1 LVELWQ
7 TNQKFFVLINC
18 QGLGYEIQ
26 ILESFFLK
34 LKTNQ
39 ISNKKITLWLK
50 HIKKEDSDLLFGF
63 TSKEQKN
70 FFIEILSI
78 RGVGSQIGMGILNK
92 FSISEVI
99 NAIKTQNKKLICS
112 VPGIGQKM
120 SDRLILELKNKFKSE
135 LQFEEEKAKDE
146 FEIKDPEINK
156 MMQDLKLTLQSLNY
170 KNKEINTI
178 MPIIKESTLLAK
190 KEKNLSF
197 ENLLKIAKN
206 NLDKDSSNIG
216 RWRSIINK
224 LKINF
229 MSLDTA
235 EKQKL
240 IETHQVHS
248 TDTGS
253 VEVQV
258 AMLSKRISKLSDHL
272 QGNIHDFASRQGLLK
287 MIGKRKRLLSYIKDK
302 NVQRYQELVKKIGIR
317 GWSQLMKK
325 KQSKKKTQN

>member
-1 LVELWQ
+1 LISWINGELIELWQ

-92 FSISEVI
+92 FSINEVI
-99 NAIKTQNKKLICS
+99 NAIKTQNKKLISS

-120 SDRLILELKNKFKSE
+120 SERLILELKSKFKNK
-135 LQFEEEKAKDE
+135 LQIEKEKYKHE

-156 MMQDLKLTLQSLNY
+156 MMEDLLLTLQSLNY

-178 MPIIKESTLLAK
+178 LPILIKEVDLLDK
-190 KEKNLSF
+190 KDNNFLF
-197 ENLLKIAKN
+197 ENLLKLAMN
-206 NLDKDSSNIG
+206 YLDKDSSNI
-216 RWRSIINK
+216 
-224 LKINF
+224 
-229 MSLDTA
+229 
-235 EKQKL
+235 
-240 IETHQVHS
+240 
-248 TDTGS
+248 
-253 VEVQV
+253 
-258 AMLSKRISKLSDHL
+258 
-272 QGNIHDFASRQGLLK
+272 AS
-287 MIGKRKRLLSYIKDK
+287 
-302 NVQRYQELVKKIGIR
+302 
-317 GWSQLMKK
+317 
-325 KQSKKKTQN
+325 

>member
-1 LVELWQ
+1 MISWINGELVESWQ

-70 FFIEILSI
+70 LFIEILSI

-99 NAIKTQNKKLICS
+99 NAINTQNKKLICS

-135 LQFEEEKAKDE
+135 IKFGEEKAKDE

-156 MMQDLKLTLQSLNY
+156 MIEDLQLTLQSLNY
-170 KNKEINTI
+170 KNKEIKTI
-178 MPIIKESTLLAK
+178 LPIIINEVDFLAK
-190 KEKNLSF
+190 KENNLSF
-197 ENLLKIAKN
+197 ENLLKLAMN
-206 NLDKDSSNIG
+206 YLDKESSNI
-216 RWRSIINK
+216 
-224 LKINF
+224 
-229 MSLDTA
+229 
-235 EKQKL
+235 
-240 IETHQVHS
+240 
-248 TDTGS
+248 
-253 VEVQV
+253 
-258 AMLSKRISKLSDHL
+258 
-272 QGNIHDFASRQGLLK
+272 AS
-287 MIGKRKRLLSYIKDK
+287 
-302 NVQRYQELVKKIGIR
+302 
-317 GWSQLMKK
+317 
-325 KQSKKKTQN
+325 